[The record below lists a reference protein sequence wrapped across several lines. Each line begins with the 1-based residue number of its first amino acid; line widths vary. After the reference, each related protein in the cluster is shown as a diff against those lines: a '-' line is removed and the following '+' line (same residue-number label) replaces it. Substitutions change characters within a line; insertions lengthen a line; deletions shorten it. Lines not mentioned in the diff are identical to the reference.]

1 MSKPRVPPRARGP
14 ARDREGLSPFPKL
27 STGSDSEPGADKTQ
41 ESETANLGT
50 VAGPRPHHLPEILQG
65 YAPPGL
71 PELQQPLFSPV
82 LPLV

>member
-50 VAGPRPHHLPEILQG
+50 VAGPWPHHLPEILQG
-65 YAPPGL
+65 CAPPGL
-71 PELQQPLFSPV
+71 SELQ
-82 LPLV
+82 